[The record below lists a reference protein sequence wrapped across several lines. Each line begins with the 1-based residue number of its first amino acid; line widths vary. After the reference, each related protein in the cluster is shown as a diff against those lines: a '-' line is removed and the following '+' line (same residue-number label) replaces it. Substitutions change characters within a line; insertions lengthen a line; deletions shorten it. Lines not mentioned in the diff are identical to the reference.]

1 MRKMTEKIGNRKRA
15 AFTLVE
21 MLVVIGI
28 IAILMGA
35 LSFGYSKMVKSA
47 RKARTQELVSNA
59 AAALMQ
65 LFQKSNGV
73 WPKDIEDAAKG
84 EDGILDAKACR
95 PLARN
100 GYLGLSYNQDD
111 IRNGNSSIIELKGAD
126 KCGLVDPETR
136 AFLEKHKNASEGT
149 KVPSGGKVSDHIL
162 HFAIDHDGTGF
173 VKAHPEGAKGTLTI
187 RATAVVWAAGPDGK
201 VDYSA
206 MGRNDDVY
214 SWRAAQVSE

>member
-1 MRKMTEKIGNRKRA
+1 MTEKIRNRKRA

-28 IAILMGA
+28 IALLMGA

-59 AAALMQ
+59 AAALTQ
-65 LFQKSNGV
+65 LFQKGGGV

-84 EDGILDAKACR
+84 EDGILDEKACR

-111 IRNGNSSIIELKGAD
+111 IRNGEASQIELKGQD
-126 KCGLVDPETR
+126 RCGLVDPET
-136 AFLEKHKNASEGT
+136 AKMLATHKTATAGS
-149 KVPSGGKVSDHIL
+149 KVSSGGTVKDHIL

-173 VKAHPEGAKGTLTI
+173 VKAKPEGAKGTLTI

-214 SWRAAQVSE
+214 SWRAAQVSDSK